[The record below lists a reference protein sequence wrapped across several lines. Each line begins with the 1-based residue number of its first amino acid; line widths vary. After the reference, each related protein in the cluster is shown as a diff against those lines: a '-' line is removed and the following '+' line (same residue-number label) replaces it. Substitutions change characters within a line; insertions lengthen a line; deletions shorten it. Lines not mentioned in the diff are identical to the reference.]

1 MTASVHPDSTRE
13 AGMTASV
20 HADSPEATRG
30 GMTASVH
37 ADSPEV
43 ARADEG
49 AGMTT
54 SVHVDSPTEGRNPA
68 TVDIDRLPTADVL
81 RLVIAEET
89 TVPAAVAA
97 ALPELTAA
105 VDLLAGALRGGR
117 QVHVVGAGTSGRLA
131 ALDADEIR
139 PTYGLEPG
147 RWTAHVAAY
156 DGVVDGEDDTVA
168 GAAVGTMAGP
178 GDVLV
183 AVTASGRTPYAIA
196 ALRTAKDNGAATVLL
211 SGNPDAAA
219 ASEVDVHVAVRT
231 GPEAVTGSTRLKA
244 GTAQKLALNA
254 LSTATMVRCGR
265 TWSNLMIAAVATN
278 SKLRGRI
285 AAALVAATGEDPDS
299 CAAAVENADG
309 DGRVALLTLLCG
321 VSASVAAS
329 ALASTGGHVREA
341 LALLQ
346 REMLLRT
353 GDL

>member
-1 MTASVHPDSTRE
+1 MTA
-13 AGMTASV
+13 
-20 HADSPEATRG
+20 
-30 GMTASVH
+30 
-37 ADSPEV
+37 
-43 ARADEG
+43 
-49 AGMTT
+49 

-68 TVDIDRLPTADVL
+68 TVDIDRLPTAEVV
-81 RLVIAEET
+81 RLLFAEDA

-105 VDLLAGALRGGR
+105 VDLLVAALRSGG
-117 QVHVVGAGTSGRLA
+117 QVHLVGAGTSGRLA

-147 RWTAHVAAY
+147 RWTAHVAPY
-156 DGVVDGEDDTVA
+156 DGVLDGEDDTVA
-168 GAAVGTMAGP
+168 GTAVGTLAGP

-196 ALRTAKDNGAATVLL
+196 ALRTARDNGAATVLL

-219 ASEVDVHVAVRT
+219 GSEVDVHVAVRT

-265 TWSNLMIAAVATN
+265 TWSNLMVGAVATN

-285 AAALVAATGEDPDS
+285 AAALVAATGEEPDT
-299 CAAAVENADG
+299 CADAVENADG

-321 VSASVAAS
+321 VSAPVAGR

-341 LALLQ
+341 MTLLN
-346 REMLLRT
+346 
-353 GDL
+353 GANAAPNG

>member
-1 MTASVHPDSTRE
+1 MTA
-13 AGMTASV
+13 
-20 HADSPEATRG
+20 
-30 GMTASVH
+30 
-37 ADSPEV
+37 
-43 ARADEG
+43 
-49 AGMTT
+49 

-68 TVDIDRLPTADVL
+68 TVDIDRLPTAEVV
-81 RLVIAEET
+81 RLLFAEDA

-105 VDLLAGALRGGR
+105 VDLLVAALRSGG
-117 QVHVVGAGTSGRLA
+117 QVHLVGAGTSGRLA

-147 RWTAHVAAY
+147 RWTAHVAPY

-168 GAAVGTMAGP
+168 GTAVGTLAGP

-196 ALRTAKDNGAATVLL
+196 ALRTARDNGAATVLL
-211 SGNPDAAA
+211 SGNPDATAG
-219 ASEVDVHVAVRT
+219 SEVDVHVAVRT

-265 TWSNLMIAAVATN
+265 TWSNLMVGAVATN

-285 AAALVAATGEDPDS
+285 AAALVAATGEDPDT
-299 CAAAVENADG
+299 CADAVENADG

-321 VSASVAAS
+321 VSAPVAGR

-341 LALLQ
+341 MTLL
-346 REMLLRT
+346 T
-353 GDL
+353 GASAAPNG

>member
-1 MTASVHPDSTRE
+1 MTA
-13 AGMTASV
+13 
-20 HADSPEATRG
+20 
-30 GMTASVH
+30 
-37 ADSPEV
+37 
-43 ARADEG
+43 
-49 AGMTT
+49 

-68 TVDIDRLPTADVL
+68 TVDIDRLPTAEVV
-81 RLVIAEET
+81 RLLFAEDA

-105 VDLLAGALRGGR
+105 VDLLVAALRSGG
-117 QVHVVGAGTSGRLA
+117 QVHLVGAGTSGRLA

-147 RWTAHVAAY
+147 RWTAHVAPY
-156 DGVVDGEDDTVA
+156 DGVLDGEDDTVA
-168 GAAVGTMAGP
+168 GTAVGTLAGP

-196 ALRTAKDNGAATVLL
+196 ALRTARDNGAATVLL

-219 ASEVDVHVAVRT
+219 GSEVDVHVAVRT

-254 LSTATMVRCGR
+254 LSTASMVRCGR
-265 TWSNLMIAAVATN
+265 TWSNLMVGAVVTN

-285 AAALVAATGEDPDS
+285 AAALVAATGEEPDT
-299 CAAAVENADG
+299 CADAVENADG

-321 VSASVAAS
+321 VSAPVAGR

-341 LALLQ
+341 MTLLN
-346 REMLLRT
+346 
-353 GDL
+353 GADAAPNG

>member
-1 MTASVHPDSTRE
+1 MTA
-13 AGMTASV
+13 
-20 HADSPEATRG
+20 
-30 GMTASVH
+30 
-37 ADSPEV
+37 
-43 ARADEG
+43 
-49 AGMTT
+49 

-68 TVDIDRLPTADVL
+68 TVDIDRLPTAEVV
-81 RLVIAEET
+81 RLVVAEEA

-105 VDLLAGALRGGR
+105 VDLLVAALRSGA
-117 QVHVVGAGTSGRLA
+117 QIHLVGAGTSGRLA

-147 RWTAHVAAY
+147 RWTAHVAPY

-168 GAAVGTMAGP
+168 GTAVGTLAGP

-196 ALRTAKDNGAATVLL
+196 ALRTARDNGAATVLL
-211 SGNPDAAA
+211 SGNPDATAG
-219 ASEVDVHVAVRT
+219 SEVDVHVAVRT

-265 TWSNLMIAAVATN
+265 TWSNLMVGAVATN

-285 AAALVAATGEDPDS
+285 AAALVAATGEDPDT
-299 CAAAVENADG
+299 CADAVENADG

-321 VSASVAAS
+321 VSAPVAGR

-341 LALLQ
+341 MTRLVGADVAPN
-346 REMLLRT
+346 
-353 GDL
+353 G

>member
-1 MTASVHPDSTRE
+1 MTA
-13 AGMTASV
+13 
-20 HADSPEATRG
+20 
-30 GMTASVH
+30 
-37 ADSPEV
+37 
-43 ARADEG
+43 
-49 AGMTT
+49 

-68 TVDIDRLPTADVL
+68 TVDIDRLPTAEVV
-81 RLVIAEET
+81 RLLFAEDA

-105 VDLLAGALRGGR
+105 VDLLVAALRSGG
-117 QVHVVGAGTSGRLA
+117 QVHLVGAGTSGRLA

-147 RWTAHVAAY
+147 RWTAHVAPY

-168 GAAVGTMAGP
+168 GTAVGMLAGP

-196 ALRTAKDNGAATVLL
+196 ALRTARDNGAATVLL
-211 SGNPDAAA
+211 SGNPDATAG
-219 ASEVDVHVAVRT
+219 SEVDVHVAVRT

-265 TWSNLMIAAVATN
+265 TWSNLMVGAVATN

-285 AAALVAATGEDPDS
+285 AAALVAATGEDPDT
-299 CAAAVENADG
+299 CADAVENADG
-309 DGRVALLTLLCG
+309 DARVALLTLLCG
-321 VSASVAAS
+321 VSAPVAGR

-341 LALLQ
+341 MTLLN
-346 REMLLRT
+346 
-353 GDL
+353 GADAAPNG

>member
-1 MTASVHPDSTRE
+1 MTA
-13 AGMTASV
+13 
-20 HADSPEATRG
+20 
-30 GMTASVH
+30 
-37 ADSPEV
+37 
-43 ARADEG
+43 
-49 AGMTT
+49 

-68 TVDIDRLPTADVL
+68 TVDIDRLPTAEVV
-81 RLVIAEET
+81 RLLVAEDAS
-89 TVPAAVAA
+89 VPAAVAA
-97 ALPELTAA
+97 ALPELSAA
-105 VDLLAGALRGGR
+105 VDLLVAALRSGG
-117 QVHVVGAGTSGRLA
+117 QVHLVGAGTSGRLA

-147 RWTAHVAAY
+147 RWTAHVAPY

-168 GAAVGTMAGP
+168 GTAVGTLAGP

-196 ALRTAKDNGAATVLL
+196 ALRTARDNGAATVLL

-219 ASEVDVHVAVRT
+219 GSEVDVHVAVRT

-265 TWSNLMIAAVATN
+265 TWSNLMVGAVATN

-285 AAALVAATGEDPDS
+285 AAALVAATGEDPDT
-299 CAAAVENADG
+299 CADAVENADG

-321 VSASVAAS
+321 VSAPVAGR

-341 LALLQ
+341 ITLL
-346 REMLLRT
+346 T
-353 GDL
+353 GATVAPNG

>member
-1 MTASVHPDSTRE
+1 MTA
-13 AGMTASV
+13 
-20 HADSPEATRG
+20 
-30 GMTASVH
+30 
-37 ADSPEV
+37 
-43 ARADEG
+43 
-49 AGMTT
+49 

-68 TVDIDRLPTADVL
+68 TVDIDRLPTAEVV
-81 RLVIAEET
+81 RLLFAEDA

-105 VDLLAGALRGGR
+105 VDLLVAALRSGG
-117 QVHVVGAGTSGRLA
+117 QVHLVGAGTSGRLA

-147 RWTAHVAAY
+147 RWTAHVAPY

-168 GAAVGTMAGP
+168 GTAVGTLAGP

-196 ALRTAKDNGAATVLL
+196 ALRTARDNGAATVLL
-211 SGNPDAAA
+211 SGNPDATAG
-219 ASEVDVHVAVRT
+219 SEVDVHVAVRT

-265 TWSNLMIAAVATN
+265 TWSNLMVGAVATN

-285 AAALVAATGEDPDS
+285 AAALVAATGEDPDT
-299 CAAAVENADG
+299 CADAVENADG

-321 VSASVAAS
+321 VSAPVAGR

-341 LALLQ
+341 MTLLV
-346 REMLLRT
+346 
-353 GDL
+353 GADAAPNG